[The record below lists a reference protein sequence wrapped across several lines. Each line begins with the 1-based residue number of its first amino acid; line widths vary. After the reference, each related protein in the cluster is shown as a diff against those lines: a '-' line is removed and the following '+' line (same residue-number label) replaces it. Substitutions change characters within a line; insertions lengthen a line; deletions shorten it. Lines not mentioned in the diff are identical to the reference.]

1 MLGGLAHLPLLATI
15 TWDPFVRGIVILAI
29 AIVLLPGSVYLVLS
43 TDVGARLGFLLIA
56 AAISGMLFIFAIL
69 WPALSSTA
77 DIGRANAWK
86 PVAVIT
92 GDFTDQVTI
101 NGVKDFPVNHVAGA
115 RPPLQPLPKK
125 AWYWPFQSCSDSGW
139 HRIDPSKIS
148 DPESAADKVLA
159 PSSASS
165 SSSSSSSS
173 GSGAAST
180 PSSALTSP
188 FSQTSD
194 YVYVDGFE
202 KGTNSGCLFSINRHK
217 VYVPYARSPHYVI
230 LRVQPALPTPTTTNG
245 PVPTPKPDKS
255 KPYTYVIMKRDLG
268 SVRQPQ
274 FILALCAGL
283 IFLVTCYSLHRRDKE
298 SWAREERERGEG
310 GPGGGPG
317 GPGGD
322 GGGDVPSPGAS
333 REPVGAGT

>member
-1 MLGGLAHLPLLATI
+1 MIGALTHLPLFAAI

-29 AIVLLPGSVYLVLS
+29 AIVLLPGSVYLVLA

-92 GDFTDQVTI
+92 GDFTDQVTV
-101 NGVKDFPVNHVAGA
+101 NGVKDFPVNHVADA
-115 RPPLQPLPKK
+115 KPPLQPLPRK
-125 AWYWPFQSCSDSGW
+125 AWFWPFQSCSDSGW
-139 HRIDPSKIS
+139 HKIDPSKIS
-148 DPESAADKVLA
+148 DPQSAADKVLA
-159 PSSASS
+159 PSSAS
-165 SSSSSSSS
+165 
-173 GSGAAST
+173 GAGGT

-245 PVPTPKPDKS
+245 PVPTPKPDTS

-274 FILALCAGL
+274 FILALCSGV

-298 SWAREERERGEG
+298 AWARQEREKGDG

-317 GPGGD
+317 GD
-322 GGGDVPSPGAS
+322 GGVRGPGAA

>member
-1 MLGGLAHLPLLATI
+1 MIGALTHLPVLAAI
-15 TWDPFVRGIVILAI
+15 TWDPFVRGIVIVAI
-29 AIVLLPGSVYLVLS
+29 AVVLLPGSVYLVLA
-43 TDVGARLGFLLIA
+43 TDVGARLGFLLTA
-56 AAISGMLFIFAIL
+56 AAISGMLFLFAIL

-77 DIGRANAWK
+77 DIGRPNVWK
-86 PVAVIT
+86 PIAVIT
-92 GDFTDQVTI
+92 GGFTDQVTI
-101 NGVKDFPVNHVAGA
+101 NGVKDFPVNHVADA
-115 RPPLQPLPKK
+115 RPPLQPLPRK
-125 AWYWPFQSCSDSGW
+125 AWFWPFQSCSDSGW
-139 HRIDPSKIS
+139 HKIDPSKIS
-148 DPESAADKVLA
+148 DPQSAADKVLA
-159 PSSASS
+159 PSSAS
-165 SSSSSSSS
+165 
-173 GSGAAST
+173 GTGGT

-202 KGTNSGCLFSINRHK
+202 KGMNSGCIFAINRHK

-230 LRVQPALPTPTTTNG
+230 LRVKPALPTPATTSG
-245 PVPTPKPDKS
+245 PVPTPKPDPS

-274 FILALCAGL
+274 FILALCAGV

-298 SWAREERERGEG
+298 AWAREEREKGDG
-310 GPGGGPG
+310 GLGG

-322 GGGDVPSPGAS
+322 GGGDVPRPGVT

>member
-1 MLGGLAHLPLLATI
+1 MIGALTHLPVMAAI
-15 TWDPFVRGIVILAI
+15 TWDPFVRGIVIVAI
-29 AIVLLPGSVYLVLS
+29 AVVLLPGSVYLVLA
-43 TDVGARLGFLLIA
+43 TDVGARLGFLLTA
-56 AAISGMLFIFAIL
+56 AAISGMLFLFAIL

-77 DIGRANAWK
+77 DIGRPNVWK

-92 GDFTDQVTI
+92 GDFTDQVTV
-101 NGVKDFPVNHVAGA
+101 NGVKDYPVNHVADA
-115 RPPLQPLPKK
+115 KPPLQPLPRK
-125 AWYWPFQSCSDSGW
+125 AWFWPFQGCSDSGW
-139 HRIDPSKIS
+139 HKIDPSKIS
-148 DPESAADKVLA
+148 DPQSAADKVLA
-159 PSSASS
+159 PSSAS
-165 SSSSSSSS
+165 
-173 GSGAAST
+173 GTGGT

-202 KGTNSGCLFSINRHK
+202 KGMNSGCLFSINRHK

-230 LRVQPALPTPTTTNG
+230 LRVKPALPTPATTSG
-245 PVPTPKPDKS
+245 PVPTPKPDPS

-274 FILALCAGL
+274 FILALCAGV

-298 SWAREERERGEG
+298 MWAREEREKGDG

-317 GPGGD
+317 RDGGGD
-322 GGGDVPSPGAS
+322 GGGAAPRPAVT